1 MSGMPS
7 AEVFQVIVDRIDSGV
22 YALDLEGKISYWN
35 YGAEKISGFLSQEV
49 LGRACRDSILVEYD
63 DHNPVICVH
72 HCPLEG
78 VRHGARQEVVTYLR
92 HRSGHVVPVRL
103 WTMALKNRAGDIV
116 GAVKVFSEKIAVPE
130 FRDEK
135 SRASVEDLDA
145 ETGVPSRVSTEAF
158 LREQVEACATQGAVC
173 GIIAIRLA
181 SFEDFR
187 YAHGME
193 AGSAIIR
200 EVARTLKDMVRRS
213 DMVGRWSSDG
223 FLGILPGCGIEPL
236 GRVAARMKTV
246 ASRVA
251 IPWWGDR
258 LSLNVSA
265 KITMIERGDTLEA
278 MEERLRAAEEEPAQ
292 AAKST
297 GA

>member
-1 MSGMPS
+1 MSGIPNV
-7 AEVFQVIVDRIDSGV
+7 EVFQAIVDRIDSGV
-22 YALDLEGKISYWN
+22 YAVDLEGKISYWN

-63 DHNPVICVH
+63 DHNPVMRVH

-78 VRHGARQEVVTYLR
+78 VRHGAPQEVMTYLR

-116 GAVKVFSEKIAVPE
+116 GAVKVFSEKTAVPE
-130 FRDEK
+130 LRDES
-135 SRASVEDLDA
+135 SRTRVEDLDA
-145 ETGVPSRVSTEAF
+145 ETGVPSRVSIEAF
-158 LREQVEACATQGAVC
+158 LREQIEACTKQGLVC
-173 GIIAIRLA
+173 GVIVIRLDC
-181 SFEDFR
+181 FDDFR
-187 YAHGME
+187 HGHGME
-193 AGSAIIR
+193 AGNAIIR

-213 DMVGRWSSDG
+213 DMVGRWSTDG

-236 GRVAARMKTV
+236 GRVAARMRRV

-265 KITMIERGDTLEA
+265 KITIIERGDTLES
-278 MEERLRAAEEEPAQ
+278 MEERLRTAEEAPEL
-292 AAKST
+292 AATST